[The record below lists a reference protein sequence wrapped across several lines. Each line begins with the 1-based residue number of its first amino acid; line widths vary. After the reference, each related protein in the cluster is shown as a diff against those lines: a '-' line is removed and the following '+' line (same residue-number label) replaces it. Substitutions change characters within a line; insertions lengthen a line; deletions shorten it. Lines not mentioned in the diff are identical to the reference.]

1 LRRAAGQ
8 PKDVGKDVGKDLR
21 ENLRADPGGF
31 PAWLS
36 VGTGSVTLKVMAR
49 PGASRVGL
57 LRVDTRGMTIGV
69 AAAPERGKANAE
81 LIETA
86 ARMAGVARSAVEF
99 AAGTAARRKS
109 LRITCADP
117 AAIAARLAAM
127 ASRL

>member
-1 LRRAAGQ
+1 LRQAAGQ
-8 PKDVGKDVGKDLR
+8 PKDVGKNFGKALR
-21 ENLRADPGGF
+21 EDLGGF

-57 LRVDTRGMTIGV
+57 LRVDSRGMVIGV

-81 LIETA
+81 LIETV
-86 ARMAGVARSAVEF
+86 ARMAGVARSTVEL